1 MCIYIILYIYLFYL
15 CRFWTIT
22 LTFRNTN
29 GWTYC
34 LYLPHTIITKMYF
47 SLLLHNWYPFT
58 DMSIYKPVLF
68 WYIHCTILN
77 MSYFSCMFMLS
88 WFSFVWIEHKK
99 YSGTCLITRCWKTQ
113 VSDFTGST
121 VLHFSL
127 SNDCTIYCS
136 VYLLKDHIL
145 FSACPAKWIQ

>member
-1 MCIYIILYIYLFYL
+1 VFSSYFAYWNIFIHTNMCIYIILYIYLFYL

-34 LYLPHTIITKMYF
+34 LYLPHAIITKMYF

-58 DMSIYKPVLF
+58 DMSIYKPVSF

-88 WFSFVWIEHKK
+88 WFRFVSIEHKI
-99 YSGTCLITRCWKTQ
+99 YSGTCLITGNMIFQQINR
-113 VSDFTGST
+113 
-121 VLHFSL
+121 
-127 SNDCTIYCS
+127 TIYCT
-136 VYLLKDHIL
+136 II
-145 FSACPAKWIQ
+145 A